1 MQKINAPLLVLASAS
16 SYRRELLARLR
27 LPFITV
33 VPGIDETALPDEPP
47 EAQALRLACAKAEAA
62 SAAYPDALIIGSDQV
77 AVIDGAVLGKPS
89 THAAAIRQLQ
99 SARGKSML
107 FLTALCLLNT
117 RTSRKQ
123 RSVVPA
129 TVQMRNFN
137 DMDIE
142 HYLEKEQPYDC
153 AGSAKIDGLGI
164 ALVKKLECD
173 DPSALIGLPLISLC
187 DMLRNE
193 GITVL

>member
-1 MQKINAPLLVLASAS
+1 MQKANAPLLVLASAS

-47 EAQALRLACAKAEAA
+47 KTQALRLACAKAEAVR
-62 SAAYPDALIIGSDQV
+62 AAYPDALIIGSDQV
-77 AVIDGAVLGKPS
+77 AVIDGAVLGKPL
-89 THAAAIRQLQ
+89 THAVAVRQLQ
-99 SARGKSML
+99 SARGKPML

-117 RTSRKQ
+117 HTSRIQ
-123 RSVVPA
+123 QSVVPA
-129 TVQMRNFN
+129 KVQMRDFN
-137 DMDIE
+137 DADIE

-153 AGSAKIDGLGI
+153 AGSAKIEGLGI

-187 DMLRNE
+187 DMLRDE